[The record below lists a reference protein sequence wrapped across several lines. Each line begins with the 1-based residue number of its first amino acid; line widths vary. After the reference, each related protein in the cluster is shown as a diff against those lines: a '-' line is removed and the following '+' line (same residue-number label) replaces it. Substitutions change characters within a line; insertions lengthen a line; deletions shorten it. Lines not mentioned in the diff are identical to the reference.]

1 MSRKTWLLV
10 TSEVLG
16 LFVNTLTAD
25 DKYYCFK
32 RENFQQ
38 EFQMHLSQKA
48 KNLVSIFIP
57 FLESTSNFQHFGK
70 KCETHSSNFSEILT
84 PKDFDTSMPERFRF
98 RTTFSSRHINESQI
112 LLKSDRQHFC
122 PNGLFLGKFTTE
134 FEFFLFMARIL
145 ASGSQWVKKQSYDF
159 RCYQERCFP
168 TQYLPKWQIIWIKV
182 LSGRFQQCL
191 VPLNLLTGK
200 WCPKTGPF
208 RYSKSQLFLSQ

>member
-48 KNLVSIFIP
+48 KNLASIFIP

-134 FEFFLFMARIL
+134 FEFCFL
-145 ASGSQWVKKQSYDF
+145 WH
-159 RCYQERCFP
+159 E
-168 TQYLPKWQIIWIKV
+168 YLPAAV
-182 LSGRFQQCL
+182 SGLRNSPMISD
-191 VPLNLLTGK
+191 VTK
-200 WCPKTGPF
+200 
-208 RYSKSQLFLSQ
+208 RDVSQLNISQNDESFG